1 MPNDDNMAELVMRA
15 RDGDPDALAEIY
27 RCYGPR
33 LLTLIRARL
42 SPKLRRRVESTDLL
56 QSAFATALRDL
67 DLFEMRQ
74 EKSLLHWLSVITTR
88 KVAQLARSLG
98 RSRRDPEKEL
108 GIDAAGA
115 AVVSRAGPSTQVE
128 ENEKQRLIESAL
140 DRLQEPY
147 REAIILRDY
156 AGLEFEDLAQKLDR
170 PSADAAR
177 KLHTKAR
184 LMLTKIYS
192 DLARERGQNQSDS
205 SGTQTSRNP
214 MGG

>member
-1 MPNDDNMAELVMRA
+1 MPNDENMAELVMRA
-15 RDGDPDALAEIY
+15 RNGDPEALAEIY

-42 SPKLRRRVESTDLL
+42 SPKLRRRVESVDLL

-88 KVAQLARSLG
+88 KVAQLARALG
-98 RSRRDPEKEL
+98 RERRDPKKEL
-108 GIDAAGA
+108 DIDAADR

-128 ENEKQRLIESAL
+128 ENEKQRLVEAAL

-156 AGLEFEDLAQKLDR
+156 AGLEFEELAQKLAR

-184 LMLTKIYS
+184 LMLTKVYS
-192 DLARERGQNQSDS
+192 DLARERGQA
-205 SGTQTSRNP
+205 
-214 MGG
+214 